1 MVSTVTSIIS
11 LSKTV
16 GDTAEPFFLDDVPF
30 FEANF
35 HIQDH
40 AVYYGD
46 GAKQAAVAAA
56 GSVLTFPKGNLREI
70 FFKNRTAGNTATVVA
85 VATVPTAYTREAL
98 K

>member
-1 MVSTVTSIIS
+1 MVSTVTSFIS

-46 GAKQAAVAAA
+46 GARQAAEA
-56 GSVLTFPKGNLREI
+56 GAGAILTFPKGNLREI
-70 FFKNRTAGNTATVVA
+70 FFKNKNAGNAAVVVC
-85 VATVPTAYTREAL
+85 VATVPTAYTREML